1 VGGLWASLGVV
12 GRRWAS
18 LVLVGACG
26 GLWASLVRIARRWCA
41 LVRIGARC
49 TSLVHGARVCQGA
62 PCARRWCALVRGA
75 SGLPCVHPRNGANV
89 VGKGAGTSS
98 VTAFQRCASLVH
110 GARWYALLRCAL
122 RAVARRFCA
131 LWRRCG

>member
-1 VGGLWASLGVV
+1 VGVV
-12 GRRWAS
+12 GRRWCLWA
-18 LVLVGACG
+18 LVGACG

-89 VGKGAGTSS
+89 AGKGANAVNRPT
-98 VTAFQRCASLVH
+98 FQHCALLVRRAH
-110 GARWYALLRCAL
+110 WFALLRCAL

-131 LWRRCG
+131 LLRRCG

>member
-1 VGGLWASLGVV
+1 MRLADFVV
-12 GRRWAS
+12 VAR
-18 LVLVGACG
+18 
-26 GLWASLVRIARRWCA
+26 VRARF
-41 LVRIGARC
+41 VSGN
-49 TSLVHGARVCQGA
+49 GARVGA
-62 PCARRWCALVRGA
+62 RCARRWCALVRGA

>member
-1 VGGLWASLGVV
+1 LWA
-12 GRRWAS
+12 
-18 LVLVGACG
+18 
-26 GLWASLVRIARRWCA
+26 
-41 LVRIGARC
+41 
-49 TSLVHGARVCQGA
+49 SLVHGARVYQGA

-89 VGKGAGTSS
+89 AGKGANT
-98 VTAFQRCASLVH
+98 VNRPAFERCALLVH
-110 GARWYALLRCAL
+110 GAQRCALVRCAL